1 MKVLVAIKRVLD
13 PNVKVRV
20 RTDGLDVDL
29 GGAKMAINPFCETA
43 LEQAVRLKE
52 SDVVSEVVVVSVG
65 TLAAQEQLRVAL
77 AIGADRAILVESDTQ
92 EPLNIAKLLGA
103 IARQEQPGLLLS
115 GKQSIDQE
123 NSQVGQMLAGIL
135 DWPQAIN
142 VFQLDVTGQEFVVTQ
157 EVDGATRKLAL
168 SVPAL
173 VTCDL
178 RLNEPRYALL
188 PNIMKAK
195 KKPLQVLSPEKL
207 GITLR
212 AHSRLLAVE
221 EPVARPAGVRV
232 ESVDALV
239 NQLRHE
245 QGII

>member
-123 NSQVGQMLAGIL
+123 NSLVGQMLAGIL

-142 VFQLDVTGQEFVVTQ
+142 VFQLDVTG
-157 EVDGATRKLAL
+157 
-168 SVPAL
+168 
-173 VTCDL
+173 
-178 RLNEPRYALL
+178 
-188 PNIMKAK
+188 
-195 KKPLQVLSPEKL
+195 
-207 GITLR
+207 
-212 AHSRLLAVE
+212 
-221 EPVARPAGVRV
+221 
-232 ESVDALV
+232 
-239 NQLRHE
+239 
-245 QGII
+245 